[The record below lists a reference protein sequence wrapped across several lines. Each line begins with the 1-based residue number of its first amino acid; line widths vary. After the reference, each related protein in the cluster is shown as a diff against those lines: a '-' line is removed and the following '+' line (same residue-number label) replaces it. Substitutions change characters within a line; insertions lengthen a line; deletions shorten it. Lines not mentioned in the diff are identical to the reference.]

1 MKKKIFNYILL
12 ILFISLFL
20 QNSSIA
26 TSAEKKNRPATSLN
40 IVNYARNLSLSIVD
54 SNFRGSWVIDPEKGA
69 PSNMKL
75 QKSFNTLSQVKIG
88 SSAREVNKVLGAP
101 QEVKYNGKIWVYGKP
116 IEDGT
121 YKSLTQVFFDEK
133 QEHVI
138 AVTSFNP
145 KNVVEN
151 IGVVIGDPID
161 KMITIY
167 GEPVDEKDFIEDQDN
182 KDYLGMYYLYPRS
195 GIGFL
200 IGQDKGAKSPIVQG
214 VIVFG
219 NNN

>member
-1 MKKKIFNYILL
+1 MKKKMSKYLFFILL
-12 ILFISLFL
+12 ISLFL
-20 QNSSIA
+20 QNSSFA
-26 TSAEKKNRPATSLN
+26 VVVEKKHRPASSLN

-54 SNFRGSWVIDPEKGA
+54 NNFRGSWVIDPEKNSGNVK
-69 PSNMKL
+69 P
-75 QKSFNTLSQVKIG
+75 QKSFNTLAQIKIG
-88 SSAREVNKVLGAP
+88 STPRDVNKALGAP
-101 QEVKYNGKIWVYGKP
+101 QEVKNNGKIWIYGKP
-116 IEDGT
+116 NEDGT

-133 QEHVI
+133 QEHVTAI
-138 AVTSFNP
+138 TSFNP
-145 KNVVEN
+145 KNIVEN
-151 IGVVIGDPID
+151 IGVAIGDPID

-219 NNN
+219 NN

>member
-1 MKKKIFNYILL
+1 MKKKTFNYIFSV
-12 ILFISLFL
+12 LFIFLFL

-26 TSAEKKNRPATSLN
+26 GVNLEKKHRPATSLN
-40 IVNYARNLSLSIVD
+40 IVNYARNLSLSVVD
-54 SNFRGSWVIDPEKGA
+54 NNFRGSWVIDPEKNA
-69 PSNMKL
+69 PTNVKL
-75 QKSFNTLSQVKIG
+75 QKMFNTLAQIKIG
-88 SSAREVNKVLGAP
+88 STTRDVNKVLGSP
-101 QEVKYNGKIWVYGKP
+101 QEVKFNGKLWIYGKP
-116 IEDGT
+116 AEDGT

-133 QEHVI
+133 QEHVTAI
-138 AVTSFNP
+138 TSFNP
-145 KNVVEN
+145 KNIVES

-219 NNN
+219 NN